1 MDTFINVQ
9 SSPFNC
15 KGDGITDDTSGIQ
28 AAIAVARSYGSSYLR
43 TGGTIY
49 FPRPS
54 VYYKVSSEL
63 NFDNT
68 YGITLLGDQQ
78 GTGGN
83 PTDSPYNAA
92 TLMFTQA
99 SATDITGIC
108 VSTGGSGYT
117 SAPAVTISGG
127 GGSGAAATA
136 TVAAGHVTAVAVTV
150 AGTGYTSAPTVSFV
164 GGGGRFGGRRGART
178 LVDQRERCSPVMSPP

>member
-1 MDTFINVQ
+1 MLLNGNTSVINV
-9 SSPFNC
+9 
-15 KGDGITDDTSGIQ
+15 KDYGAIGDGVADDTACIQ
-28 AAIAVARSYGSSYLR
+28 AAIAVARAFGSSDLR
-43 TGGTIY
+43 SGGTIY

-68 YGITLLGDQQ
+68 YGIKLLGDQQ

-99 SATDITGIC
+99 SVTTLTGIR
-108 VSTGGSGYT
+108 VSTGGSG
-117 SAPAVTISGG
+117 
-127 GGSGAAATA
+127 
-136 TVAAGHVTAVAVTV
+136 
-150 AGTGYTSAPTVSFV
+150 
-164 GGGGRFGGRRGART
+164 
-178 LVDQRERCSPVMSPP
+178 